1 MKTITCPSKEVPV
14 IAETQ
19 VLVVGSGP
27 AGISAAVASARCGA
41 KTMLVER
48 YGCFGGALFVGQV
61 ESYTWY
67 LIKTHILHRAFLK
80 KLKTA

>member
-27 AGISAAVASARCGA
+27 CGYFCSCCQRSLRGKNHA
-41 KTMLVER
+41 
-48 YGCFGGALFVGQV
+48 C
-61 ESYTWY
+61 
-67 LIKTHILHRAFLK
+67 
-80 KLKTA
+80 

>member
-41 KTMLVER
+41 KPCLLNGMAVLAAHFCRSGRIVHLV
-48 YGCFGGALFVGQV
+48 L
-61 ESYTWY
+61 
-67 LIKTHILHRAFLK
+67 
-80 KLKTA
+80 

>member
-27 AGISAAVASARCGA
+27 AGISAALAA
-41 KTMLVER
+41 
-48 YGCFGGALFVGQV
+48 GQKPCLLNGMAV
-61 ESYTWY
+61 
-67 LIKTHILHRAFLK
+67 LAAHFL
-80 KLKTA
+80 

>member
-41 KTMLVER
+41 KNGMAVL
-48 YGCFGGALFVGQV
+48 AA
-61 ESYTWY
+61 
-67 LIKTHILHRAFLK
+67 HFL
-80 KLKTA
+80 

>member
-1 MKTITCPSKEVPV
+1 MKTTTCPSKEVPV

-41 KTMLVER
+41 KPCLLNGMAVL
-48 YGCFGGALFVGQV
+48 AA
-61 ESYTWY
+61 
-67 LIKTHILHRAFLK
+67 HFL
-80 KLKTA
+80 

>member
-27 AGISAAVASARCGA
+27 AGILQLLPALAA
-41 KTMLVER
+41 
-48 YGCFGGALFVGQV
+48 GQKPCLLNGMAV
-61 ESYTWY
+61 
-67 LIKTHILHRAFLK
+67 LAAHFL
-80 KLKTA
+80 

>member
-27 AGISAAVASARCGA
+27 VRVFLQLLPALDAGQKPCLLNGMAVLAA
-41 KTMLVER
+41 
-48 YGCFGGALFVGQV
+48 
-61 ESYTWY
+61 
-67 LIKTHILHRAFLK
+67 HFL
-80 KLKTA
+80 

>member
-48 YGCFGGALFVGQV
+48 YGCFGGAL
-61 ESYTWY
+61 
-67 LIKTHILHRAFLK
+67 L
-80 KLKTA
+80 